1 VNNLDKHM
9 QEPGADVELYSLI
22 VASLADWD
30 AKMQIEC
37 ASSFV
42 KPLQM
47 GLVSER
53 NKERTVLVAMG
64 ITTDEAWE
72 ENEPLITAWIKVL
85 EAVVDKVAPSVL
97 SEHVIAPIK
106 ELVAHGNPFA
116 RRKLGN
122 RMLFSVAKHTG
133 ETFIDTD
140 PDTLKLI
147 LSVCRDTN
155 YKIRRDGVIFMR
167 EYFEHAREQVVE
179 HYRFRG
185 VYLPE
190 LLEFL
195 NDEDSHIRVDAIEAF
210 TVILEDLNR

>member
-1 VNNLDKHM
+1 M
-9 QEPGADVELYSLI
+9 QEPGANEELYSLI
-22 VASLADWD
+22 VASLSDWD

-47 GLVSER
+47 GLVTDR
-53 NKERTVLVAMG
+53 NKERTVLVAMQ
-64 ITTDEAWE
+64 IATDEAWA

-85 EAVVDKVAPSVL
+85 EAVVDKVAPGFVST
-97 SEHVIAPIK
+97 HVVAPIK
-106 ELVAHGNPFA
+106 ELLTHGNPFP

-133 ETFIDTD
+133 EPFFDAD
-140 PDTLKLI
+140 PHTLKLV
-147 LSVCRDTN
+147 LAVCRDSN
-155 YKIRRDGVIFMR
+155 YKIRRDGVIFFK
-167 EYFEHAREQVVE
+167 EYFEHAREQVVSN
-179 HYRFRG
+179 YRFQE

-190 LLEFL
+190 LFELL

-210 TVILEDLNR
+210 SVVLEDLRAQEVEEFI